1 MKGKYERYLECV
13 IEEGKEE
20 IAINWINMSEREA
33 ASGGA
38 DRCTELLLAAGYRP
52 DGRYAAEAVRQQYI
66 NGEKVNGKFVRMP
79 QEEWKKVR

>member
-1 MKGKYERYLECV
+1 MKGKYERYLERM

-33 ASGGA
+33 SSGGA
-38 DRCTELLLAAGYRP
+38 DRCTELLLSAGYRP
-52 DGRYAAEAVRQQYI
+52 DGRYVAEAVHQQYV

-79 QEEWKKVR
+79 QEDWKKVR